1 MNVIRN
7 VNLYELPQLYD
18 HLFQKYTKGII
29 GDAEMALLNEIEAAV
44 DEINAKRKTQHM

>member
-1 MNVIRN
+1 MN

-18 HLFQKYTKGII
+18 RLFQKYAKGII
-29 GDAEMALLNEIEAAV
+29 GDTEMALLNAIESAV

>member
-1 MNVIRN
+1 MEMN

-18 HLFQKYTKGII
+18 HLFQKYAKGII
-29 GDAEMALLNEIEAAV
+29 GDAEMELLNAIESAV